1 VVWNLLFF
9 WGLWRPLINVIMA
22 IVLFKVWIIFSFLC
36 IFVDLCLSVYPFCF
50 WSLCCMSF
58 FDLRILITPFV
69 ITVYKYNIYLNTFIY
84 INKPMCV
91 SQMYTCKK
99 CEENKKHNNNLE
111 IFKTFLIRIF
121 NDNRNSRTIWES
133 REWRWRWLFALLK
146 LVEMLTS
153 TDVEFWISL

>member
-1 VVWNLLFF
+1 MVWNLLFF

-50 WSLCCMSF
+50 WSLCCMSL